1 MDRLKLKRK
10 ALRSQLTRLI
20 PDIDAALQRD
30 PIIERDIEIL
40 RQRLG
45 SLHTQM
51 TETDVAIEPFLGDD
65 AEQEYTRAFEYNDR
79 AVTYL
84 AQLDYSIRTLQ
95 QRTPTETTNP
105 GNSARI
111 GEPTST
117 LKVKLPKL
125 ELLKFNGQQR
135 QWQPFWEQ
143 FQQAVHHNEALTA
156 CDKFNYLRT
165 SQTGEAAA
173 AIVGLPSA
181 SICYKDRVD
190 ILISRFGNEKRLIQ
204 DHMEKLLDLNPV
216 PSAQDVRGLRG
227 LYDNVQAHVRG
238 LKSLGV
244 SEESYSSM
252 LHHLL
257 VRLLPSEIMLHYNR
271 EAIRQ
276 EGNAQEQN
284 EEGARARVPREQ
296 PAALTS
302 LLQALKVEIESRE
315 QTYTPARLEH
325 PLTKKTNALAGGKR
339 YPDKQNNF
347 KPSSSALLQQTDLRT
362 PCFICKSKEHK
373 TEECTSTVSLEQKKT
388 MLQKHGRCFRCTLV
402 NHMSKNCRR
411 RITCRHCRGRHAS
424 TMCDP
429 KFKNGGQKNVAGT
442 APLQLKSTTETS
454 DQRIVLLQTAE
465 AWASGT
471 KNKAMARVLFDG
483 GSQRSFITED
493 LSRRLGCKVV
503 GSERLAVGYFGGHN
517 QEKNFRRV
525 FITLQSKHDGHTYH
539 LEALETS
546 IICDQ
551 RLPQPDNN
559 VIQELRQLNY
569 AIAVIANDDNSNH
582 IDILI
587 GAEHYWDFVTGQVT
601 KLNGNIKAI
610 EKSFG

>member
-1 MDRLKLKRK
+1 
-10 ALRSQLTRLI
+10 
-20 PDIDAALQRD
+20 
-30 PIIERDIEIL
+30 
-40 RQRLG
+40 
-45 SLHTQM
+45 M

-95 QRTPTETTNP
+95 QRTPTETTNS

-135 QWQPFWEQ
+135 HWQPFWEQ
-143 FQQAVHHNEALTA
+143 IQQAVHHNEALTA
-156 CDKFNYLRT
+156 CDKFTYLRT
-165 SQTGEAAA
+165 SLTGEAAA
-173 AIVGLPSA
+173 AIVGLPST
-181 SICYKDRVD
+181 SICYKDAVD

-204 DHMEKLLDLNPV
+204 DHMEKLLDFNLV

-227 LYDNVQAHVRG
+227 LYDNVQALSRG
-238 LKSLGV
+238 LKSLG
-244 SEESYSSM
+244 
-252 LHHLL
+252 
-257 VRLLPSEIMLHYNR
+257 
-271 EAIRQ
+271 

-302 LLQALKVEIESRE
+302 LLQALK
-315 QTYTPARLEH
+315 
-325 PLTKKTNALAGGKR
+325 
-339 YPDKQNNF
+339 NNF

-373 TEECTSTVSLEQKKT
+373 TEECTSTVSLERKKT

-424 TMCDP
+424 TMRDP
-429 KFKNGGQKNVAGT
+429 KFKNGGKKNVAGT
-442 APLQLKSTTETS
+442 APLQLKLTTETS

-517 QEKNFRRV
+517 QEKNFRMV
-525 FITLQSKHDGHTYH
+525 FITLQSKQNVHTYH

-546 IICDQ
+546 IISDQ

-559 VIQELRQLNY
+559 VVQELRQLNY
-569 AIAVIANDDNSNH
+569 AIAVIANDDNSNP
-582 IDILI
+582 IGILI

-610 EKSFG
+610 ETSFGWTVHGPMSLSSTVLQHSQTVALRTSAITRNTENILRKFWDLEAIGVKQDESDSTNNSVLTSFKETITSNGERYERSHYGDKCVLGVETAFDAQVYFLLN

>member
-30 PIIERDIEIL
+30 PIIERDIKIL

-95 QRTPTETTNP
+95 QRTPTETTNS
-105 GNSARI
+105 GNCARI

-117 LKVKLPKL
+117 LK
-125 ELLKFNGQQR
+125 
-135 QWQPFWEQ
+135 
-143 FQQAVHHNEALTA
+143 ALTA

-165 SQTGEAAA
+165 SLTGEAAA
-173 AIVGLPSA
+173 AIVGLPST
-181 SICYKDRVD
+181 SICYKDAVD

-227 LYDNVQAHVRG
+227 LYDNVQAHVGG
-238 LKSLGV
+238 LKSLG
-244 SEESYSSM
+244 
-252 LHHLL
+252 
-257 VRLLPSEIMLHYNR
+257 
-271 EAIRQ
+271 
-276 EGNAQEQN
+276 
-284 EEGARARVPREQ
+284 
-296 PAALTS
+296 
-302 LLQALKVEIESRE
+302 VEIESRE

-325 PLTKKTNALAGGKR
+325 PLTKKTNALAGVKR

-373 TEECTSTVSLEQKKT
+373 TEECTSTVPLEQKKT

-424 TMCDP
+424 TMRDP
-429 KFKNGGQKNVAGT
+429 KFKNGGKKNVAGT

-465 AWASGT
+465 ARASGT

-483 GSQRSFITED
+483 GSQRSFIIED
-493 LSRRLGCKVV
+493 LYRRLGCKVV
-503 GSERLAVGYFGGHN
+503 GSERLAVGYFNGHK

-525 FITLQSKHDGHTYH
+525 FITLKSKHNVHTYH

-559 VIQELRQLNY
+559 VVQELRQLNY
-569 AIAVIANDDNSNH
+569 AIAVIANDDNSNP

-587 GAEHYWDFVTGQVT
+587 GAEHY
-601 KLNGNIKAI
+601 
-610 EKSFG
+610 